1 MTLERLQNARRI
13 VIGTK
18 QTTKAVKNK
27 EAKLLFVA
35 QDAESRI
42 VNPVIDLCRE
52 LQIEVIEVPQM
63 SELGKACGIKVGA
76 AMAAVIEE

>member
-1 MTLERLQNARRI
+1 MTLDRLQTARRI

-18 QTTKAVKNK
+18 QTTKAIKTK
-27 EAKLLFVA
+27 EAKLVYVA

-42 VNPVIDLCRE
+42 VNPIIDSCRQQ
-52 LQIEVIEVPQM
+52 QIEVVEVPQM
-63 SELGKACGIKVGA
+63 AELGKACGIKVGS

>member
-1 MTLERLQNARRI
+1 MTLDRLQAAGRI

-18 QTTKAVKNK
+18 QTTKAVKTK
-27 EAKLLFVA
+27 EAKFVFVA

-42 VNPVIDLCRE
+42 VNPIVDLCRE
-52 LQIEVIEVPQM
+52 QQIEVIEVPQM
-63 SELGKACGIKVGA
+63 VELGKACGIKVGA